1 MRASL
6 SKWRGLAGWEGRF
19 VLALWAS
26 GAIAAPTLAGPG
38 DSPTPA
44 RISEGLRL
52 FLTDWSTTG
61 RDESKGDGIGPVFNE
76 RSCVACHSQ
85 GGPGGAGGSREDVLI
100 LTDAGSARL
109 PDGSIDSTAEDARK
123 PGRPR
128 SSGVFPGFAAE
139 RSLVLH
145 RFSSDPGYELW
156 RSSVLRS
163 FGVPAR
169 RGPGSPGSEFSVRAS
184 YRNTP
189 ALFGAGWIDAIPEA
203 VLEAASLRPIPD
215 FPEVR
220 GRVGRLK
227 DGRTGRFGWK
237 AQTASLGDFVRT
249 ACANELGLENP
260 GHSQSPDP
268 LRPNYKAPGL
278 DLTDA
283 ECASLTAFVAALPR
297 PVEPSRPSLLRADQL
312 ANGRQAFVA
321 IGCAACHM
329 PKLGEVE
336 GIYSDL
342 LLHDMGRD
350 LSDSGEYYGAPT
362 SPGLAVAPPKG
373 AEWRTPPLWGL
384 RDSAPYLHDGRAA
397 NLGVAVALHGG
408 EAELSAR
415 RFKKLDQESRKGLN
429 MFLLSLTAP
438 PRADADRKSRSR

>member
-1 MRASL
+1 MRASF
-6 SKWRGLAGWEGRF
+6 SKWRVLAGWKGRL

-26 GAIAAPTLAGPG
+26 GAIAAPTLAGSG
-38 DSPTPA
+38 ESPTPA

-52 FLTDWSTTG
+52 FLTDWSTEG
-61 RDESKGDGIGPVFNE
+61 RDGTRGDGLGPVFNE
-76 RSCVACHSQ
+76 RSCVACHAQ
-85 GGPGGAGGSREDVLI
+85 GGPGGAGGSRADVLI

-123 PGRPR
+123 PGKPR
-128 SSGVFPGFAAE
+128 SSSVFPGFAAE

-145 RFSSDPGYELW
+145 RFSSDPGYDLW

-163 FGVPAR
+163 LGVPDR
-169 RGPGSPGSEFSVRAS
+169 RGAGSPNSEFSVRAS

-203 VLEAASLRPIPD
+203 VLEAASLRPIAD
-215 FPEVR
+215 FPEVK
-220 GRVGRLK
+220 GRPGRLK
-227 DGRTGRFGWK
+227 DGRIGRFGWK
-237 AQTASLGDFVRT
+237 AQAASLGDFVRI

-260 GHSQSPDP
+260 DHPQSPDP
-268 LRPNYKAPGL
+268 LRPKYKAPGL

-283 ECASLTAFVAALPR
+283 ECTSLTMFVAALPR
-297 PVEPSRPSLLRADQL
+297 PVEPGHPTLLQADRL
-312 ANGRQAFVA
+312 ADGRRAFVA

-342 LLHDMGRD
+342 LLHDMGQD
-350 LSDSGEYYGAPT
+350 LSDSGEYYGAPA
-362 SPGLAVAPPKG
+362 SPGLAFAPPKG

-408 EAELSAR
+408 EAGPSAKR
-415 RFKKLDQESRKGLN
+415 YKTLDPEPRKDLN
-429 MFLLSLTAP
+429 LFLLSLTAP
-438 PRADADRKSRSR
+438 PLPDAVRKSRSR